1 MQNQTQIR
9 KFLEKT
15 INLLEDLKALNVK
28 VIDIEKKSS
37 IADFMIVAE
46 GTSSRHVSSIA
57 NNISKKFKK
66 KILSIEGLPKGD
78 WALIDFG
85 DIVLH
90 IFRPEVRELYNL
102 EKIWGS
108 EAPLEKQRFGS

>member
-1 MQNQTQIR
+1 MHNQNKIR
-9 KFLEKT
+9 KFLDKT
-15 INLLEDLKALNVK
+15 TNLLEDLKALNIK
-28 VIDIEKKSS
+28 VIDIENRSS

-57 NNISKKFKK
+57 NNITKKFKK
-66 KILSIEGLPKGD
+66 KILSIEGLPKAD

-90 IFRPEVRELYNL
+90 IFRPEIRELYNL

-108 EAPLEKQRFGS
+108 DAPLEKQKFGS

>member
-1 MQNQTQIR
+1 MQNQTQI
-9 KFLEKT
+9 KKLLENT
-15 INLLEDLKALNVK
+15 INFLEDLKALKVK
-28 VIDIEKKSS
+28 VIDIENKTS

-46 GTSSRHVSSIA
+46 GTSSRHVNSIA
-57 NNISKKFKK
+57 NNVSKRFKK
-66 KILSIEGLPKGD
+66 NLLSIEGLPKGD

-85 DIVLH
+85 DIVVH

-108 EAPLEKQRFGS
+108 EAPLEKKKFGS

>member
-1 MQNQTQIR
+1 MQNQTQIKR
-9 KFLEKT
+9 LLEKT
-15 INLLEDLKALNVK
+15 ITLLEDLKALKVK
-28 VIDIEKKSS
+28 VIDIEHRSS

-66 KILSIEGLPKGD
+66 NILSIEGLPQGD

-90 IFRPEVRELYNL
+90 IFRPEIRELYNL

-108 EAPLEKQRFGS
+108 DAPLEKQRFGS